1 MKSMEIV
8 KKEASSSE
16 VEPGRLLTVRDVA
29 KWFKVH
35 EKTVYE
41 WAEREHDLSFGW
53 GSGYASRRTT
63 SFSGW
68 HPGR

>member
-1 MKSMEIV
+1 MEIV

-16 VEPGRLLTVRDVA
+16 VEPERLLTVRDVA

-41 WAEREHDLSFGW
+41 WAERGKLPFIRLGKRLRFQADDILQW
-53 GSGYASRRTT
+53 LASRKVN
-63 SFSGW
+63 
-68 HPGR
+68 